1 MNTQL
6 IEKLQLTPT
15 EDNWWKSA
23 ALPGLEL
30 FAVREEEDPR
40 MVLVWS
46 VIRIGARKW
55 QLQCRVPIEV
65 LLSDDGLVFLVNSM
79 VPTGKDLLGLLT

>member
-1 MNTQL
+1 MNKQL

-15 EDNWWKSA
+15 DDCRWWKSA

-30 FAVREEEDPR
+30 LAFSEADPR
-40 MVLVWS
+40 MVLMWS
-46 VIRIGARKW
+46 VIRIGAKKW

-79 VPTGKDLLGLLT
+79 VPTGKDLLDLLR

>member
-1 MNTQL
+1 MDTQL

-30 FAVREEEDPR
+30 LAFSEADDPR
-40 MVLVWS
+40 MVLMWS
-46 VIRIGARKW
+46 VIRIGAKKW
-55 QLQCRVPIEV
+55 QLECRVPIEV

-79 VPTGKDLLGLLT
+79 VPTGKDLLGLLR